1 MGGESGTAPCQVR
14 KGGNAMGW
22 KKWVLWTCCF
32 ALFLAAFVPVTSAF
46 YVDPKKKTLEV
57 LGKVQSRV
65 SFRLQD
71 SGGFTQP
78 IDIYAGNLVQ
88 WRNLALIEINHDLK
102 LLTKELG
109 VLTPLKALDIRAK
122 YHLVG
127 RFMYEAV
134 YDVGPE
140 AFQEVRER
148 DKDNIDSF
156 KQQYDLWEFYVDLS
170 RGPWFFR
177 LGRQNL
183 AWGETDIF
191 RLLDGVNPL
200 DNTFGGPFE
209 DLDDRRIPLWMLR
222 GSYNFGTVGPVST
235 LTLEGFWV
243 PGFWDARVA
252 PLSPAGTA
260 YAPPQPPSPLPTYL
274 MTPGKTGSNSRW
286 GVRVMGLLAD
296 NFNVSLVHY
305 KSYLDIPALRF
316 GVGESPLDAYTEL
329 SYPDVQVTGGSLSFW
344 EEHTDVIVRAEV
356 AWFWDEPVFI
366 PDINTPLV
374 ALPITIPGV
383 PGLPAKGRI
392 PKKDMFKFMI
402 GLDKMLWVRPL
413 NPKKTF
419 LISLQYFGTWVQDYD
434 KRMRIP
440 LALYPNATDFSAAKE
455 TEGTITGLVNTEYLH
470 GDLIPQLAVAY
481 DVRGACLFQPQVN
494 FIFEPFRVSVQYTA
508 VVGNMVSLGAYRDRD
523 QITFIF
529 SYLLN

>member
-1 MGGESGTAPCQVR
+1 MGRSVR
-14 KGGNAMGW
+14 
-22 KKWVLWTCCF
+22 VLSTFCCV
-32 ALFLAAFVPVTSAF
+32 LFLLVFVRVAGAF

-65 SFRLQD
+65 SIRLQD
-71 SGGFTQP
+71 ADGFTQP
-78 IDIYAGNLVQ
+78 IDVYVGDLVQ

-102 LLTKELG
+102 RLTEELD
-109 VLTPLKALDIRAK
+109 VLYPLKALDIRAK

-127 RFMYEAV
+127 RFMYEGV
-134 YDVGPE
+134 YDVGPQP
-140 AFQEVRER
+140 FQDVREQ
-148 DKDNIDSF
+148 DTENIDTF
-156 KQQYDLWEFYVDLS
+156 KQQYDLWECYIDLS

-191 RLLDGVNPL
+191 RLLDGINPL

-222 GSYNFGTVGPVST
+222 GTYNFGTIGPVSA

-252 PLSPAGTA
+252 PMSPNGTA
-260 YAPPQPPSPLPTYL
+260 YAPPQPPTPLPTYII
-274 MTPGKTGSNSRW
+274 TPGKTVSNSRW
-286 GVRVMGLLAD
+286 GVRVMALLAD
-296 NFNVSLVHY
+296 NFNVSVGHY
-305 KSYLDIPALRF
+305 KSYLDIPALRL
-316 GVGESPLDAYTEL
+316 GVGKSPLDAWTEL
-329 SYPDVQVTGGSLSFW
+329 TFPAVQVTGGSLSFW
-344 EEHTDVIVRAEV
+344 EEHTDVIVRTEV

-366 PDINTPLV
+366 PEINTPLV
-374 ALPITIPGV
+374 ALPFQIPGI
-383 PGLPAKGRI
+383 PGLPSNGEI
-392 PKKDMFKFMI
+392 PKKDMLKFMI
-402 GLDKMLWVRPL
+402 GLDKILWIRPL
-413 NPKKTF
+413 NPTKTF
-419 LISLQYFGTWVQDYD
+419 LISFQYFGTWVQGYD
-434 KRMRIP
+434 ERMREP
-440 LALYPNATDFSAAKE
+440 LALYPDPTDFSAAKE

-494 FIFEPFRVSVQYTA
+494 FIFEPFRVMVQYTA